1 MKTNQETI
9 LNVEGM
15 SCPSCVRH
23 IDGAL
28 REVKGVR
35 EVNVQFEHGQ
45 VRVRHDSEAATVNAL
60 VEALRNA
67 GYESAP
73 AA

>member
-1 MKTNQETI
+1 MKTNEETT
-9 LNVEGM
+9 LTVEGM

-23 IDGAL
+23 IDDAL

-35 EVNVQFEHGQ
+35 EVSVQFEHGQ
-45 VRVRHDSEAATVNAL
+45 VRVRHDSAAANVNAL
-60 VEALRNA
+60 VEALKNA

>member
-1 MKTNQETI
+1 MKPNDETI

-15 SCPSCVRH
+15 SCPSCVSH
-23 IDGAL
+23 IDDAL

-35 EVNVQFEHGQ
+35 EVNVRFERGQ
-45 VRVRHDSEAATVNAL
+45 VRVRHDSAAANVNAL
-60 VEALRNA
+60 VKALRNA

>member
-1 MKTNQETI
+1 MKTNEETT
-9 LNVEGM
+9 LKVEGM

-23 IDGAL
+23 IDGTL

-35 EVNVQFEHGQ
+35 EVNVQFERGQ
-45 VRVRHDSEAATVNAL
+45 VLVRHDSAAADANAL

>member
-1 MKTNQETI
+1 MKTNEETT
-9 LNVEGM
+9 LKVEGM

-23 IDGAL
+23 IDDAL

-35 EVNVQFEHGQ
+35 EVNVQFERGQ

-60 VEALRNA
+60 IEALRNA

>member
-1 MKTNQETI
+1 MKTNEETT
-9 LNVEGM
+9 LKVEGM

-35 EVNVQFEHGQ
+35 EVNVQLERGQ
-45 VRVRHDSEAATVNAL
+45 VLVRHDTDEANVNAL
-60 VEALRNA
+60 VEALKNA

>member
-1 MKTNQETI
+1 MKTNEETT
-9 LNVEGM
+9 LKVEGM

-28 REVKGVR
+28 RELKGVG
-35 EVNVQFEHGQ
+35 EVSVQFERGQ
-45 VRVRHDSEAATVNAL
+45 VLVRHDREAANVTTL

-67 GYESAP
+67 GYESTP
-73 AA
+73 AV

>member
-1 MKTNQETI
+1 MKKNEEII

-23 IDGAL
+23 IDDAL

-35 EVNVQFEHGQ
+35 EVNVQLERGQ

-73 AA
+73 VA

>member
-1 MKTNQETI
+1 MKTNEETT
-9 LNVEGM
+9 LKVEGM

-28 REVKGVR
+28 RELKGVR
-35 EVNVQFEHGQ
+35 EVSVQFERGQ
-45 VRVRHDSEAATVNAL
+45 VLVRHDREAANVNEL